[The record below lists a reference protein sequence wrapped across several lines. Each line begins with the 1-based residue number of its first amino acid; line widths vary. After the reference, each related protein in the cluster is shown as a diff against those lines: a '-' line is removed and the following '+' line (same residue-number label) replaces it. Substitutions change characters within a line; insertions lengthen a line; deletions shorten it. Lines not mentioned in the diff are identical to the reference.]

1 MVVNL
6 ICTLI
11 LARFRTGAGSL
22 TAAAFLA
29 ARNDVLINLAIIAVA
44 GLTAWV
50 GSGWPDL
57 VLGTLILVLNLG
69 AAKEVWETAQEE
81 SLAAKALAGD
91 LDD

>member
-1 MVVNL
+1 MSSSKLL
-6 ICTLI
+6 IDPTRLRC
-11 LARFRTGAGSL
+11 A
-22 TAAAFLA
+22 
-29 ARNDVLINLAIIAVA
+29 VLLVA